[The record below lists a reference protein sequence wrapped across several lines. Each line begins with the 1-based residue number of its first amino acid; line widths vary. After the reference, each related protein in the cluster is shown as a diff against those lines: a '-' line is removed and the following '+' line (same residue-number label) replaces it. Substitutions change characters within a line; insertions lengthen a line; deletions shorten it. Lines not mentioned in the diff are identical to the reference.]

1 MSDFETAIKIT
12 LVHEGGFQAN
22 PNDHANW
29 SSGKIGEGELIG
41 TKYGIT
47 ALDMPGV
54 AIRDLTVEQAVEY
67 YREHYWKSGYSQIN
81 SQTIANKLFDLGVLF
96 GVAEAV
102 VIMQLTLQ
110 GDDES
115 LKTDGIFG
123 NETLAI
129 INAVD
134 ETSLLKSYEGN
145 MATHAFNIITKNP
158 AERGF
163 LQGWCRRIGCYP
175 ETPCE
180 KCQ

>member
-12 LVHEGGFQAN
+12 LIHEGGFQAN

-29 SSGKIGEGELIG
+29 SSGHIGEGELIG

-54 AIRDLTVEQAVEY
+54 SIKDITVEQAVAFYAE
-67 YREHYWKSGYSQIN
+67 RYWKSGYSQIE
-81 SQTIANKLFDLGVLF
+81 SQVVANKIFDLGVLF
-96 GVAEAV
+96 GVHTAV
-102 VIMQLTLQ
+102 AIMQETL
-110 GDDES
+110 GVGV
-115 LKTDGIFG
+115 DGIFG
-123 NETLAI
+123 DGTLSAI
-129 INAVD
+129 NQSD

-145 MATHAFNIITKNP
+145 MATHAFNIANENP

-163 LQGWCRRIGCYP
+163 LQGWCRRIGCGP
-175 ETPCE
+175 SNLCE